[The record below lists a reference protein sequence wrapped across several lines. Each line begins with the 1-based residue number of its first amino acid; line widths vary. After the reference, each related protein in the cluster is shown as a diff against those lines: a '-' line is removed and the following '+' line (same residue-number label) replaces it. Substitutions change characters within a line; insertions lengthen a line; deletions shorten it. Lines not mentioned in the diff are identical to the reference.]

1 MQRIFI
7 LLCFSRSIRSLI
19 RLIRQRHPGT
29 VDAIE
34 SIASSKIA
42 LVSTDEPVPETE
54 EALEKLP
61 QRERDLIIL
70 HYYTG
75 LTLKEVAVK
84 MSMSYSNTKL
94 VHNKALM
101 LLRNRMDID

>member
-19 RLIRQRHPGT
+19 RF
-29 VDAIE
+29 E
-34 SIASSKIA
+34 
-42 LVSTDEPVPETE
+42 ETLNE
-54 EALEKLP
+54 LADALEKLP